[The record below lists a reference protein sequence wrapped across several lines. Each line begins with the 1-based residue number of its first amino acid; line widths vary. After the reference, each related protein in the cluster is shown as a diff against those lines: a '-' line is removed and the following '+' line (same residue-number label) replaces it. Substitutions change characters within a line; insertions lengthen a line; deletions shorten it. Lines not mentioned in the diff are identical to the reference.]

1 MGTGGNNPF
10 SSHAASER
18 RCEAMLLGRLG
29 HELAQVYRDTLH
41 SPLPSAL
48 KTLVGRLEAALERDN
63 AHPRPAM
70 VRERSP
76 R

>member
-10 SSHAASER
+10 SSHASFQT
-18 RCEAMLLGRLG
+18 RCETMLLGRLG
-29 HELAQVYRDTLH
+29 HELAQVYRDTLQA
-41 SPLPSAL
+41 PLPSAL
-48 KTLVGRLEAALERDN
+48 KTLVGRLEAALERDKD
-63 AHPRPAM
+63 HPRPVL